1 MTGVLVTGRR
11 EKRPGRWSLEPS
23 RNQPGLPGAGE
34 QGDTS
39 SWKKQAGPA
48 GRASGGHLAR
58 PCPDL
63 SALASRPGGYRSAV
77 LSFCH
82 LGPMALAHLVWR
94 TTGVVSEG
102 SGQRCHPS
110 RASTW
115 QTAGRT
121 HSDPRIDPQG
131 SQTGLH
137 GVGLGGIHLSPQN
150 FPRHRTR

>member
-34 QGDTS
+34 QGDAS

-77 LSFCH
+77 LSFSSPRPH
-82 LGPMALAHLVWR
+82 GTRSPGLENHW
-94 TTGVVSEG
+94 
-102 SGQRCHPS
+102 
-110 RASTW
+110 
-115 QTAGRT
+115 GRE
-121 HSDPRIDPQG
+121 
-131 SQTGLH
+131 
-137 GVGLGGIHLSPQN
+137 
-150 FPRHRTR
+150 